1 MWLPSWVPATA
12 AFKDRV
18 RSETR
23 LLDNTILDDQGCES
37 LEELLLEDDWRAAV
51 DVRVYEVCQLR
62 RASLLGDTP
71 LSAVFCEALRLN
83 RPGRNAKTLRDL
95 REEVQRL
102 LQRYALED
110 IDSWSSRLR
119 CFVLEEPSL
128 LNWVYNSRAPLVARD
143 LWRERQYC
151 LREPSCGINAVRV
164 SEVDKAVLRRDWALL
179 SAHGVLYGGA
189 AEVVDAAEEAARHAL
204 EFEERGEV
212 MKLLS
217 VEKPVRRSRRGTRSA
232 AAAARRQQQRKQAGA
247 MHALGD
253 CDLD

>member
-37 LEELLLEDDWRAAV
+37 LEELLLGDDWRAAV

-110 IDSWSSRLR
+110 IDSWSPRLR

-164 SEVDKAVLRRDWALL
+164 SEVDKAVLRRDWAWL

-189 AEVVDAAEEAARHAL
+189 AEAVDAAEEAARHAL

-217 VEKPVRRSRRGTRSA
+217 VEKPVLRSRRGTRSA
-232 AAAARRQQQRKQAGA
+232 AAAARRQQQSKQAGA
-247 MHALGD
+247 MCALGD

>member
-1 MWLPSWVPATA
+1 MWLPSWVPAAA

-18 RSETR
+18 HSETR
-23 LLDNTILDDQGCES
+23 LLDNTILDDQGCGAY
-37 LEELLLEDDWRAAV
+37 EELLLEDDWRAAV

-62 RASLLGDTP
+62 RASLWGDNP

-83 RPGRNAKTLRDL
+83 QPGRKAKTLRDL
-95 REEVQRL
+95 REDLQRL

-110 IDSWSSRLR
+110 IDSWSPRLQ
-119 CFVLEEPSL
+119 CLVLEEPSL

-151 LREPSCGINAVRV
+151 LRETSCRVSAVRF
-164 SEVDKAVLRRDWALL
+164 SEVDKAVLRPDWAWL
-179 SAHGVLYGGA
+179 STQGVLHGGA
-189 AEVVDAAEEAARHAL
+189 VVVVEAAEEAARHAL
-204 EFEERGEV
+204 EFEERGAV

-232 AAAARRQQQRKQAGA
+232 AAAAARQQQRKQAGA
-247 MHALGD
+247 MRALGD

>member
-12 AFKDRV
+12 AFKNRV
-18 RSETR
+18 HSETR

-37 LEELLLEDDWRAAV
+37 PEELLLEDDSRAAV
-51 DVRVYEVCQLR
+51 DVLVNEVCQLP
-62 RASLLGDTP
+62 RASLLGATP

-83 RPGRNAKTLRDL
+83 QPGCNAKTLRDL

-102 LQRYALED
+102 LQKYALED
-110 IDSWSSRLR
+110 IDSWSPRLR
-119 CFVLEEPSL
+119 CFVSEGPSL

-143 LWRERQYC
+143 LWRERQYW
-151 LREPSCGINAVRV
+151 LRDPSCRVRAVRV
-164 SEVDKAVLRRDWALL
+164 SEVDKAWLRRDWAWLRV
-179 SAHGVLYGGA
+179 HGVLYGGA
-189 AEVVDAAEEAARHAL
+189 AEVVDAAEEAACHAL

-247 MHALGD
+247 MRALGD